1 MSSAPPDIALDALY
15 HAMANDGPVL
25 RALPGLAVPVVAINP
40 DYEPTDVASLRAYGV
55 ETVIASG
62 VGHFLMLEDPAQ
74 FNRLLGEVLASLGAD
89 REAR

>member
-1 MSSAPPDIALDALY
+1 M
-15 HAMANDGPVL
+15 

-74 FNRLLGEVLASLGAD
+74 FNRLLAEVLATLVRRWRGPLTYASPRM
-89 REAR
+89 RE